1 MNEAVSE
8 SKMTSTGAS
17 SSTRPDDPGANPA
30 AQERTLSQATS
41 GKASSGSEGESEI
54 ERRQRERHAA
64 LRERRRQRW
73 INAGIVVAPVAL
85 VLAYL
90 FSIATPRYEAE
101 SRFFVQSGSGQQSA
115 GAGAGNLLS
124 TGNMPAM
131 LGGFVD
137 GWAVSDFLK
146 SRDCMRQLDEKVGL
160 RRYLVHTGPDFA
172 NRLPPDAS
180 EDDLYRAYQ
189 ASVEV
194 SFNVLEQIDVLRV
207 SAFSPED
214 AAILS
219 KALIGLAEDFVSR
232 MNEKGVADKLKVSEE
247 AVRRAERKALEARD
261 ALTAWRTA
269 HGNIDPTA
277 SVAMLLNLSSQLE
290 GELSN
295 AQINLDKLRAL
306 GNKDHPMLKPAQMQ
320 VAALQKR
327 IVAVRR
333 RLSGEGNTEAK
344 QLKSYEALRNAQAFA
359 DSNLTLAQQSYQQAM
374 VDALR
379 LQRYLSIIAQPVP
392 TDQPSSPRWM
402 NLLLQALAVGFVL
415 MFITR
420 IGMALLRGLR
430 HG

>member
-1 MNEAVSE
+1 L
-8 SKMTSTGAS
+8 AS
-17 SSTRPDDPGANPA
+17 D
-30 AQERTLSQATS
+30 
-41 GKASSGSEGESEI
+41 GESETG
-54 ERRQRERHAA
+54 RRQRERHAA

-73 INAGIVVAPVAL
+73 INAGIVVAPVVL

-90 FSIATPRYEAE
+90 LCVATPRYEAE

-115 GAGAGNLLS
+115 GGGAANLLS

-146 SRDCMRQLDEKVGL
+146 SRDCMRQLDQKIGL
-160 RRYLVHTGPDFA
+160 RRYLVHTGPDLA
-172 NRLPPDAS
+172 NRLPQDAS
-180 EDDLYRAYQ
+180 EDDLYRAYKS
-189 ASVEV
+189 SVQV

-219 KALIGLAEDFVSR
+219 KALISLAEDFVSR
-232 MNEKGVADKLKVSEE
+232 MNEKGVADKLKVSQE
-247 AVRRAERKALEARD
+247 AVRRAERKALDARD

-290 GELSN
+290 GELST

-306 GNKDHPMLKPAQMQ
+306 GNRDHPMLRPAEMQ

-327 IVAVRR
+327 IVAVRH
-333 RLSGEGNTEAK
+333 RLSGEGNTEARK
-344 QLKSYEALRNAQAFA
+344 LKSYEALRNAQAFA

-392 TDQPSSPRWM
+392 TDRPSSPRWTI
-402 NLLLQALAVGFVL
+402 LLLQALAVGFVL
-415 MFITR
+415 MFIAR
-420 IGMALLRGLR
+420 IGTALLKGWR

>member
-1 MNEAVSE
+1 
-8 SKMTSTGAS
+8 
-17 SSTRPDDPGANPA
+17 
-30 AQERTLSQATS
+30 
-41 GKASSGSEGESEI
+41 
-54 ERRQRERHAA
+54 
-64 LRERRRQRW
+64 
-73 INAGIVVAPVAL
+73 
-85 VLAYL
+85 
-90 FSIATPRYEAE
+90 
-101 SRFFVQSGSGQQSA
+101 
-115 GAGAGNLLS
+115 
-124 TGNMPAM
+124 M

>member
-1 MNEAVSE
+1 
-8 SKMTSTGAS
+8 MTSTGAS
-17 SSTRPDDPGANPA
+17 SSTRPDDPGANPE
-30 AQERTLSQATS
+30 AQEKTPSEATS
-41 GKASSGSEGESEI
+41 EKANSGSEGGSEI

-90 FSIATPRYEAE
+90 FCIATPRYEAE

-146 SRDCMRQLDEKVGL
+146 SRDCMRQLDEKIGL

-172 NRLPPDAS
+172 NRLAPDAS

-232 MNEKGVADKLKVSEE
+232 MNEKGVADKLKVSQE

-290 GELSN
+290 GELST

-306 GNKDHPMLKPAQMQ
+306 GNKDHPMLRPAEMQ

-392 TDQPSSPRWM
+392 TDEPSSPRWV

>member
-1 MNEAVSE
+1 
-8 SKMTSTGAS
+8 MTSTGAS
-17 SSTRPDDPGANPA
+17 SSTRPDAPGANPE
-30 AQERTLSQATS
+30 AQERTPSEATS
-41 GKASSGSEGESEI
+41 GTASSGSEGGSEV

-85 VLAYL
+85 VLVYL
-90 FSIATPRYEAE
+90 FCIATPRYEAE

-214 AAILS
+214 AATLS

-306 GNKDHPMLKPAQMQ
+306 GNKDHPMLRPAEMQ

-392 TDQPSSPRWM
+392 TDEPSSPRWM